1 LITLTD
7 SDSTANLKDLAQEWR
22 ISRRLACPR
31 TLGHGFAARS
41 ACRVSDWPRLARL
54 ETNTPDSTDFSPS
67 MSGYRDRLA
76 LPRQGMTL
84 YSPVGL
90 LRPAPELNQKENAD
104 EDENQC

>member
-1 LITLTD
+1 MDSPRDPLAAFLIGRCW
-7 SDSTANLKDLAQEWR
+7 LAL
-22 ISRRLACPR
+22 RRTR
-31 TLGHGFAARS
+31 
-41 ACRVSDWPRLARL
+41 
-54 ETNTPDSTDFSPS
+54 PDSTDFSPS